1 MPRTMASCWF
11 VHRSNRKS
19 VALTLSHLPRINQ
32 MRVLEIR
39 STHRAASHQKHHQM
53 MDFMGAVG
61 DVKCKQYVLLVVSTL
76 PGDLGGLWGEA
87 CCRCLTIE
95 PQGKHRSLPCIS
107 SWKSPKSC
115 SIVNVSDQQTTGPHL
130 IDACIR

>member
-1 MPRTMASCWF
+1 
-11 VHRSNRKS
+11 
-19 VALTLSHLPRINQ
+19 

-76 PGDLGGLWGEA
+76 PGDRAWVLGE
-87 CCRCLTIE
+87 
-95 PQGKHRSLPCIS
+95 SL
-107 SWKSPKSC
+107 
-115 SIVNVSDQQTTGPHL
+115 L
-130 IDACIR
+130 